1 MIYFMRYNV
10 CLIFLFGLIFTPAFA
25 QDVKNPSIIIDTIEI
40 PFNDFNKIS
49 RNAVVVE
56 LENDHTIS
64 WQITIDNNLVYENP
78 NGNGVFKFYD
88 KNSDKFVEIGMGAPP
103 HEKFWVAVNT
113 EREGYVVVQSDL
125 ERGWYPATKI
135 IISYTERGGLT
146 VNNGARITVSN
157 LNIGSFEI
165 DSYSVHG
172 MESSTDPPAVN
183 SGSMIVEFLS
193 GDPSENV
200 FAFFPFY
207 LAAGIGI
214 IVGILFLTKKRS

>member
-1 MIYFMRYNV
+1 MKYLLVLLFTFGF
-10 CLIFLFGLIFTPAFA
+10 LITPAFA
-25 QDVKNPSIIIDTIEI
+25 QEAKNPSIIIDTIEI
-40 PFNDFNKIS
+40 PFNEFNKIS
-49 RNAVVVE
+49 RDAIVVD
-56 LENDHTIS
+56 LEADHAIS
-64 WQITIDNNLVYENP
+64 WQITIDNNLVYANP
-78 NGNGVFKFYD
+78 DGNGVFKFYD

-103 HEKFWVAVNT
+103 HEKFWVAANT

-165 DSYSVHG
+165 DSYSVFG
-172 MESSTDPPAVN
+172 MEGSSDPPATK

-193 GDPSENV
+193 GDPAENV

-207 LAAGIGI
+207 IAAALGIL
-214 IVGILFLTKKRS
+214 VGVLFLTKKRS

>member
-1 MIYFMRYNV
+1 MKYLLVLLFTFGF
-10 CLIFLFGLIFTPAFA
+10 LITPAFA
-25 QDVKNPSIIIDTIEI
+25 QEAKNPSIIIDTIEI
-40 PFNDFNKIS
+40 PFNEFNKIS
-49 RNAVVVE
+49 RDAIVVD
-56 LENDHTIS
+56 LEADHAIS
-64 WQITIDNNLVYENP
+64 WQITIDNNLVYANP
-78 NGNGVFKFYD
+78 DGNGVFKFYD

-103 HEKFWVAVNT
+103 HEKFWVAANT

-165 DSYSVHG
+165 DSYSVFG
-172 MESSTDPPAVN
+172 MEGSSDPPAAK

-193 GDPSENV
+193 GDPAENV

-207 LAAGIGI
+207 IAAALGIL
-214 IVGILFLTKKRS
+214 VGVLFLTKKRS

>member
-1 MIYFMRYNV
+1 MRYLIA
-10 CLIFLFGLIFTPAFA
+10 LIFLSGFLFTPAFA
-25 QDVKNPSIIIDTIEI
+25 QEVQNPSVIIDTIEI

-49 RNAVVVE
+49 RDATIID
-56 LENDHTIS
+56 LENDHETS

-103 HEKFWVAVNT
+103 AEKFWAAVNT

-125 ERGWYPATKI
+125 ERGWYPSTKL

-146 VNNGARITVSN
+146 INNGARISVSN
-157 LNIGSFEI
+157 LNIGSFVI

-172 MESSTDPPAVN
+172 MEGSTDPPAVN

-193 GDPSENV
+193 GDPSENIM
-200 FAFFPFY
+200 AFFPFY
-207 LAAGIGI
+207 LVVGL
-214 IVGILFLTKKRS
+214 GILIGVLYLTKKRS

>member
-1 MIYFMRYNV
+1 MKYLLVLLFTFGF
-10 CLIFLFGLIFTPAFA
+10 LITPAFA
-25 QDVKNPSIIIDTIEI
+25 QEAKNPSVIIDTIEI
-40 PFNDFNKIS
+40 PFNEFNKIS
-49 RNAVVVE
+49 RDAIVVD
-56 LENDHTIS
+56 LENDHAIS

-103 HEKFWVAVNT
+103 HEKFWVAANT

-157 LNIGSFEI
+157 LNIGSFVI
-165 DSYSVHG
+165 DSYSVFG
-172 MESSTDPPAVN
+172 MEGSSDPPATK
-183 SGSMIVEFLS
+183 SGSMIVDFLS
-193 GDPSENV
+193 GDPSQNV
-200 FAFFPFY
+200 IALFPFF
-207 LAAGIGI
+207 LAAGLGVL
-214 IVGILFLTKKRS
+214 VGILFLTKKRS